1 MLMLYQRDI
10 QRVLSNLVLQCLML
24 KPRQE
29 WMTGVFCIAPFQ
41 NINVQLNQTLSKS
54 TS

>member
-1 MLMLYQRDI
+1 MLMSYPQDI

-29 WMTGVFCIAPFQ
+29 WMTGTFCIAPSQ
-41 NINVQLNQTLSKS
+41 NTTRHLSQTLIWSN
-54 TS
+54 